1 LIFGKLRKMAQI
13 SKINYSQLSNY
24 FGRIDAEFYKPVSL
38 YADEIIKKINHKVL
52 GHMVEDGYRVVYENT
67 KILRED
73 KIAINKDARFLQATN
88 ISTDGLWI
96 EPNDIGFVKEQ
107 DWNKYPKGRIKI
119 GEVLIEV
126 KGAAEKVTIVQD
138 YMPKRT
144 LVTGTLFKLNLKPNT
159 VSSEYLFAFF
169 SSKYGKI
176 LRDRTKVNT
185 LIAYVSKPELYRIPI
200 PILDNTQHNKITEL
214 IKKSFIKQ
222 HESQILYQQ
231 AKALLEKEL
240 GLDKITFKKPKSYIA
255 SLSAVVNSN
264 RADADFYQTKFKQ
277 LEEHISTL
285 HSTHLASICSLQKG
299 YEVGTK
305 LYTANGPTFI
315 RVSNLTINGFTFGNS
330 DKYISNNT
338 YNIFKVHKPKIGDIL
353 LTKDGTIG
361 TCYVVDREVE
371 GIVSSGIMN
380 LTLSDASIPKEYL
393 ALVIN
398 SKICQMQ
405 ADRDCSGA
413 LITHW
418 KPEQIRKM
426 KIPILSPKTMEH
438 LADLVTRSKIARKES
453 KQLLEQAKNRVEELI
468 EEAAKK

>member
-1 LIFGKLRKMAQI
+1 MAQI
-13 SKINYSQLSNY
+13 SKINYSQLSSY

-38 YADEIIKKINHKVL
+38 HADEIIKKINHKIL
-52 GHMVEDGYRVVYENT
+52 GHIVADGYRVVYENT

-73 KIAINKDARFLQATN
+73 KVDSEKDVRFLQATN

-96 EPNDIGFVKEQ
+96 DANEIGFVKEQ
-107 DWNKYPKGRIKI
+107 DWNKYPKGRIEI
-119 GEVLIEV
+119 GEILIEV

-185 LIAYVSKPELYRIPI
+185 LIAYVSKPELYRIPV
-200 PILDNTQHNKITEL
+200 PILDVIHHNEITEL
-214 IKKSFIKQ
+214 VKQSFVEQ
-222 HESQILYQQ
+222 HKSQILYHQ
-231 AKALLEKEL
+231 ATTLLEKEF
-240 GLDKITFKKPKSYIA
+240 GLDKITFDNPKSYTA
-255 SLSAVVNSN
+255 SFSEVVNSN
-264 RADADFYQTKFKQ
+264 RADADFYQVKFKQ

-285 HSTHLASICSLQKG
+285 QTTALASICSFQKG

-305 LYTANGPTFI
+305 LYTDEGPTFI

-338 YNIFKVHKPKIGDIL
+338 YNTFKAYKPNIGDIL

-361 TCYVVDREVE
+361 TCYVVDEEVE

-380 LTLSDASIPKEYL
+380 LTLNDTSIPKEYL

-398 SKICQMQ
+398 SQICQMQ

-418 KPEQIRKM
+418 KPKQIRKM
-426 KIPILSPKTMEH
+426 KIPILSSETMKH
-438 LADLVTRSKIARKES
+438 LADLVSRSKAARKES

-468 EEAAKK
+468 EVAATK

>member
-1 LIFGKLRKMAQI
+1 MAQI
-13 SKINYSQLSNY
+13 SKIKFSQLSNY
-24 FGRIDAEFYKPVSL
+24 FGRIDAEFYKPISL
-38 YADEIIKKINHKVL
+38 YAYEIIKNINHKVL
-52 GHMVEDGYRVVYENT
+52 GHIVADGYRVVYENT

-73 KIAINKDARFLQATN
+73 KVDVQKDARFLQATN
-88 ISTDGLWI
+88 ISSDGLWI
-96 EPNDIGFVKEQ
+96 EASEIGFVKEQ
-107 DWNKYPKGRIKI
+107 DWVKYPKGRIEI
-119 GEVLIEV
+119 GEILIEV

-200 PILDNTQHNKITEL
+200 PIFGIFQQNKISKLVEN
-214 IKKSFIKQ
+214 SFFEQKQ
-222 HESQILYQQ
+222 SQILYSQ
-231 AKALLEKEL
+231 ANEFLEKKL
-240 GLDKITFKKPKSYIA
+240 GLDNIIFEKPISYIA
-255 SLSAVVNSN
+255 SFSKVVNN
-264 RADADFYQTKFKQ
+264 KRADADFYQTKYKQ
-277 LEEHISTL
+277 LEQHISTL
-285 HSTHLASICSLQKG
+285 QSTSLASICSFQKG

-305 LYTANGPTFI
+305 LYIDEGHTFI
-315 RVSNLTINGFTFGNS
+315 RVSNLTINGFSFGNS
-330 DKYISNNT
+330 DKYISNVT
-338 YNIFKVHKPKIGDIL
+338 YDTFKAHKPNIGDIL

-361 TCYVVDREVE
+361 TCYVVDEDVK
-371 GIVSSGIMN
+371 GIMSSGIMN
-380 LTLSDASIPKEYL
+380 LTLNDVSIPKEYL

-405 ADRDCSGA
+405 AERDCSGA

-426 KIPILSPKTMEH
+426 KIPLLKQKTMAY
-438 LADLVTRSKIARKES
+438 LADIVTRSKIARKQS
-453 KQLLEQAKNRVEELI
+453 KTLLEQAKNRIEQLI
-468 EEAAKK
+468 EAAAQNN